1 MLMRN
6 CNEMI
11 IITIRNI
18 SSNAFKYIL
27 IGGKQRA
34 ID

>member
-6 CNEMI
+6 CNEI

-18 SSNAFKYIL
+18 SSNDFKYIL